1 MNHQVY
7 YISAFSMIKNPQ
19 NRCASRWSSA
29 KRRRWWRL
37 RALGKQ
43 FFSVIEVALV
53 SLSMNFFKNFL
64 FLCQSV
70 ALRQFIISPLPGGGF
85 SLLQGGGGYWYIA
98 NTGSYWL
105 PFRLYGER
113 WSASSWFFQCFWW
126 DLCYC
131 LPAPGEYI
139 SLFFLFF

>member
-7 YISAFSMIKNPQ
+7 FSAFSMILLKPQ

-43 FFSVIEVALV
+43 FSINYWSRIGVFEYD
-53 SLSMNFFKNFL
+53 FFFFLGL

-70 ALRQFIISPLPGGGF
+70 VLRQFISSPLRVFGVF
-85 SLLQGGGGYWYIA
+85 RLLQRDGGYWYIA

-105 PFRLYGER
+105 PFRLHGER

-126 DLCYC
+126 NLCYC
-131 LPAPGEYI
+131 LPAPGE
-139 SLFFLFF
+139 